1 MIKAPSEAEPTVT
14 LPVAEVAVSTGDNDP
29 YTMDQT
35 TFRALRSE
43 NAEPR
48 FLTVDTLS
56 YAADRCEFVVMSVPE
71 TTYWDAFCDLWAFP
85 DDLAPTPLDFGY
97 GARLR
102 DVLRIRGD
110 FDRAIAG
117 LGLGGKER
125 E

>member
-1 MIKAPSEAEPTVT
+1 MIKAPSDAEPTV
-14 LPVAEVAVSTGDNDP
+14 PVAEVPVSTGDNDS

-35 TFRALRSE
+35 TFRVLCPENTEPQFWPVTALSS
-43 NAEPR
+43 A
-48 FLTVDTLS
+48 VD
-56 YAADRCEFVVMSVPE
+56 RRGFVAMPVPE

-102 DVLRIRGD
+102 DGLRIRGD

-117 LGLGGKER
+117 LGLRER
-125 E
+125 NVNE